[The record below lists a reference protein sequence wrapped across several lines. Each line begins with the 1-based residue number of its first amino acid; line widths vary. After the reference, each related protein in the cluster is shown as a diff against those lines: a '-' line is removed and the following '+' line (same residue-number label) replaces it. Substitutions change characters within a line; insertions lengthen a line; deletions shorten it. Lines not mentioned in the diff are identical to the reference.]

1 MTDKIKQLQVVHNQ
15 GEIKTQFSPNNV
27 FYVQDDDKVIYYQ
40 VPYIRISA
48 TTSGTVRVQETI
60 YEPIATIY
68 HEAWNAYIE
77 DYTEYEDYYT
87 YTPNLNK
94 PDWYAYTGYNTISRQ
109 DEVVYLRHI
118 QEGTY
123 YNENIQVYEAIE
135 DEETEEYSVGEF
147 ISAYTISDY
156 LIEAYDNINVDVVY
170 PPTKNHKIPTK
181 DTFTFNLRNTNNE
194 DKKHITDLYISKGI
208 GTIPRNSCSNCIAL
222 SGVTIEDGII
232 TISSNAFNGCT
243 SLTDITIPES
253 VTSINSLSFNGCDNL
268 TIIRYKGTVTGFPWG
283 ATNAT
288 LLQ

>member
-1 MTDKIKQLQVVHNQ
+1 MIDKIKQLQIIHNQ
-15 GEIKTQFSPNNV
+15 GEIKTRFSPNNV
-27 FYVQDDDKVIYYQ
+27 FYIQDDDKVIYYQ
-40 VPYIRISA
+40 VPYIKISA
-48 TTSGTVRVQETI
+48 TTSGTVRVQKTI

-68 HEAWNAYIE
+68 HEAWNNYID

-87 YTPNLNK
+87 YTPKLNK
-94 PDWYAYTGYNTISRQ
+94 PDWYAYVGFNMVSRQ

-135 DEETEEYSVGEF
+135 NEETEEYSVGEL

-170 PPTKNHKIPTK
+170 PPTKNYKIPTK
-181 DTFTFNLRNTNNE
+181 DTFSFTLSENR
-194 DKKHITDLYISKGI
+194 KYITDLYISKGI
-208 GTIPRNSCSNCIAL
+208 GSVPRNSCSTCIAL
-222 SGVTIEDGII
+222 SGITIEDGITAI
-232 TISSNAFNGCT
+232 YGNAFNGCT

-253 VTSINSLSFNGCDNL
+253 VTSITSTSFKGCTNL
-268 TIIRYKGTVTGFPWG
+268 TTIRYKGTATGFPWG